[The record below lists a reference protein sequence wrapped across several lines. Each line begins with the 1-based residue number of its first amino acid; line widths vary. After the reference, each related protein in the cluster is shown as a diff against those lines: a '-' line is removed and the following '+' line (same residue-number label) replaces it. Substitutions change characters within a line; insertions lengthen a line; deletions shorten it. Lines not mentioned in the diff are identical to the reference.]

1 METISPSSTVYVSRI
16 VDVLRSLAPAP
27 RNRAERRAAARLTPR
42 CPHCGRAF
50 ADCYCGMPRR

>member
-16 VDVLRSLAPAP
+16 TDVLRSLAPAP

-50 ADCYCGMPRR
+50 ADCVCEWARK